1 MSDPDITMSTGD
13 TLELDT
19 IIEESSSSDILN
31 ITDGTEGQDF
41 NLSGIDTH
49 TDIFDPIKSGTYNID
64 VNGQTLTVEVIDTNI
79 ISSSGIS
86 QEEDGE
92 LSEYTGNSSY
102 YKTVSSP
109 TISGSDYAISY
120 STDSNDRYIEA
131 EFERGK
137 YNKFSLY
144 VYPENVNSEVLFV
157 DSSNGNVIF
166 GIYFRDRNRNTAGI
180 YYSGSDK
187 TTGSIKNSGSV
198 NRYDGT
204 ELVSSSNT
212 SSKYYHIEII
222 NIDWSNETV
231 DIAVDGSTVV
241 SDVSFILSG
250 VPDII
255 QLSNNTGSS
264 VTRSYVDKIDIGE

>member
-92 LSEYTGNSSY
+92 LSEYSGNTSY
-102 YKTVSSP
+102 FSTTTSP
-109 TISGSDYAISY
+109 TISGSDYSISY
-120 STDSNDRYIEA
+120 ANNRNKQYIEA
-131 EFERGK
+131 TFQPSK
-137 YNKFSLY
+137 YNKFSMF
-144 VYPENVNSEVLFV
+144 VYPENVNNEVMFV
-157 DSSNGNVIF
+157 DSSNGKVVF
-166 GIYFRDRNRNTAGI
+166 GIYFRSDGVH
-180 YYSGSDK
+180 YSGSNYDNLG
-187 TTGSIKNSGSV
+187 TISNGGSSSRLN
-198 NRYDGT
+198 GT
-204 ELVSSSNT
+204 ELVSNSNVSSQ
-212 SSKYYHIEII
+212 YYHIELA
-222 NIDWSNETV
+222 NIDWQNEELDIRV
-231 DIAVDGSTVV
+231 DESTVV
-241 SDVSFILSG
+241 SNEPFILSG
-250 VPDII
+250 LPDTIHL
-255 QLSNNTGSS
+255 QSNSGYKMPNSGG
-264 VTRSYVDKIDIGE
+264 YIDKIDIGE